1 MINDEVLEGQL
12 PEFKEEAP
20 VPEVKEEVKEQEQK
34 PEQAQEPE
42 SLVGKKLRYKSG
54 DSDKE
59 LKEKYKEVRD
69 EKHLSKIGDT
79 LGQNFEI
86 REGWLEVDKLLM
98 GERAMYY
105 PQDWRFR
112 IRPATVEAIRNWS
125 TIDDENVL
133 SVDEVFNEILKSC
146 LSILTPM
153 GPLPWG
159 NIHPWDRLWFI
170 LLIREYTFVEGET
183 AIIYKEP
190 CVECDNDVEFKLISS
205 ALMYDMPD
213 KEVMKH
219 FNVEEQ
225 TWYIN
230 PQEYDLSWP
239 EPITLY
245 LPTLEKE
252 ANIKAWMINKLQQ
265 NRNAKI
271 DQVFMRF
278 LPWMAPKIAKD
289 LTIAQRQIR
298 EYEIKFKSWDED
310 MFSFMDDVIK
320 NINILPSTKLIT
332 KCPVCGEENTSE
344 IRFPDGISSLFNVSR
359 KYKKFGKK

>member
-1 MINDEVLEGQL
+1 MIDDKVLEGQI
-12 PEFKEEAP
+12 PEFKEES
-20 VPEVKEEVKEQEQK
+20 EVKTEKKE
-34 PEQAQEPE
+34 E
-42 SLVGKKLRYKSG
+42 SLIGKKLRYKSG
-54 DSDKE
+54 ESDKE
-59 LKEKYKEVRD
+59 IKDKIEDYKSNE
-69 EKHLSKIGDT
+69 HLSRVGET
-79 LGQNFEI
+79 LGQNAEI
-86 REGWLEVDKLLM
+86 REGWLEVDRKLL
-98 GERAMYY
+98 GERDLYY
-105 PQDWRFR
+105 PQDWKFR

-146 LSILTPM
+146 LSIITSN
-153 GPLPWG
+153 GILPWG
-159 NIHPWDRLWFI
+159 NLHPWDRLWFI

-183 AIIYKEP
+183 AIVYKEP
-190 CVECDNDVEFKLISS
+190 CIECDNDVEYRLSS
-205 ALMYDMPD
+205 GNLMYEMPD
-213 KEVMKH
+213 SEVMKH
-219 FNVEEQ
+219 FSTEEQ
-225 TWYIN
+225 TWFIN
-230 PQEYDLSWP
+230 PQDYDLDWP

-271 DQVFMRF
+271 DQVFMHF

-310 MFSFMDDVIK
+310 MFLFMDDVIK
-320 NINILPSTKLIT
+320 NINVIPSTKLIA
-332 KCPVCGEENTSE
+332 KCEICGEENTSE